1 MNDIL
6 SATRTFVQEWMWIPL
21 VDGAKWVYFNG
32 PSKLGFWHGTS
43 PHEACASLTRV
54 DSDVWERESQAC
66 DNLLA
71 RDFRAAC
78 IGFGLVVSAV
88 VAWKAMDACTWSCAL
103 RQLQPAIRGSSRDKD
118 L

>member
-1 MNDIL
+1 MATFL
-6 SATRTFVQEWMWIPL
+6 SATRAVFHEWVWTPL

-32 PSKLGFWHGTS
+32 PSKLGFWHGAS
-43 PHEACASLTRV
+43 SHEACATLTRV
-54 DSDVWERESQAC
+54 DSDVWEREYEAC

-78 IGFGLVVSAV
+78 IGVGLVACGIV
-88 VAWKAMDACTWSCAL
+88 VWKALDACMWSCAL
-103 RQLQPAIRGSSRDKD
+103 RQLRGRGGRDKE

>member
-1 MNDIL
+1 
-6 SATRTFVQEWMWIPL
+6 MWIPL

-54 DSDVWERESQAC
+54 ESDVWERESQAC

-88 VAWKAMDACTWSCAL
+88 VAWKAMDACMWSCAL

>member
-1 MNDIL
+1 MNTIL
-6 SATRTFVQEWMWIPL
+6 QGARTFLHEWMWVPA

-43 PHEACASLTRV
+43 PHEACATLTRV
-54 DSDVWERESQAC
+54 DAEVWQRETEAC
-66 DNLLA
+66 NQLLA

-78 IGFGLVVSAV
+78 IGVGLVCLAV
-88 VAWKAMDACTWSCAL
+88 VGFKTMDAFMWSCAL
-103 RQLQPAIRGSSRDKD
+103 RQLRPLVRKDKD